1 MAPPCA
7 RPRAEYVTDV
17 PYSASTRT
25 PQDEDDY
32 YQLSSSHFIDEG
44 IEAQGEMLSPGPAAG
59 KWERQDSQSNGLT
72 VAVKRVFA
80 RGSFRRESKGTAEEA
95 EATAVRAVSE
105 EERM

>member
-1 MAPPCA
+1 M
-7 RPRAEYVTDV
+7 
-17 PYSASTRT
+17 
-25 PQDEDDY
+25 
-32 YQLSSSHFIDEG
+32 DEG

-59 KWERQDSQSNGLT
+59 KWERQSNGLT

-105 EERM
+105 EERMW